1 MLIQTKEILELVV
14 ALGGLLTLVASVAV
28 NYSTWQAKGVI
39 SDIHSEMSDNQR
51 DITAAQQDLA
61 KKQQE
66 MAKTQQSFLRHYQEF
81 TRKVIQNTNHN
92 LVAIGATQQGLN
104 DVRSFLAKHHN
115 FVIKQDFPTD
125 SIPDQTDFTP

>member
-1 MLIQTKEILELVV
+1 MLTQTKEILESVV
-14 ALGGLLTLVASVAV
+14 ALGSLLALVASVAV
-28 NYSTWQAKGVI
+28 NYSTWQAKGAI
-39 SDIHSEMSDNQR
+39 SDIHSEVSNNQR

-92 LVAIGATQQGLN
+92 LVAIGVTQQGLN

-115 FVIKQDFPTD
+115 FAIKQDFPTD